1 MDSVKLIL
9 TEPVSPPTLLEQL
22 DKSKL
27 SVRSPQDNSISEEK
41 KKQVAK
47 DFESVLLTKLL
58 DEMKK
63 SIVNWGSEKDGASEQ
78 MHGIFWLYLARD
90 IANNGGLGLWKDIY
104 QSLTNAEHANTAQK
118 NSIQMTDNR
127 DVFRPLF
134 SDF

>member
-58 DEMKK
+58 DEMKN
-63 SIVNWGSEKDGASEQ
+63 SIVDWGLDKDAASKQ
-78 MHGIFWLYLARD
+78 IHGIFWLYLARD
-90 IANNGGLGLWKDIY
+90 VANNGGLGLWKDIY
-104 QSLTNAEHANTAQK
+104 QFLSNAEQANTVQ
-118 NSIQMTDNR
+118 Q
-127 DVFRPLF
+127 
-134 SDF
+134 SDFGELSRVVDGHI